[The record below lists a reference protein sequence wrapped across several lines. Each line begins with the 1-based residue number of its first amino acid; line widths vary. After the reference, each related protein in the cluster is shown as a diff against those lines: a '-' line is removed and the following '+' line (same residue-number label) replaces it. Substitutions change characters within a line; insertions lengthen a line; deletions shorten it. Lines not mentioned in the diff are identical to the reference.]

1 MQKIGES
8 AFFMPLVG
16 CMNDALKLLP
26 SQEQHAARLR
36 NSLQRYGCAL
46 DASVPGAG
54 KTYVACDTAVRMGLK
69 LAVIAPKATLPAWRK
84 VAAAF
89 GVEVALVTN
98 YENVR
103 TGKHPLCAKSSFKAF
118 SGKMKVRFRWA
129 LAPDTLLVLD
139 EVHRCRNY
147 NTANAQLLTA
157 AARQGIKT
165 LICSA
170 TPFISPMD
178 CFAIGAA
185 LRLFPEGMFWAW
197 AANHSCKRGR
207 YGWKFYGG
215 EDELRCLHDA
225 IFPAKGS
232 RLTLADIPEFP
243 ETRVEA
249 RAVDTGNASK
259 IQAIYTRM
267 AQELKFATRAADT
280 EKLGDLAEKLDAK
293 VATQMT
299 IILRARAAVEMCKVS
314 VLAELAEDA
323 MAQGESVAVFVNFK
337 GTVEALCDRLKCNA
351 VITGGQDEADRQRVV
366 DAFQAN
372 SIPLVICNI
381 AAGGVGVSLHD
392 PTGQKPRL
400 ALISPTFSAI
410 DLTQALGRVHRT
422 HGATSRQLVVFAD
435 GTCEA
440 ETCERVA
447 AKCANIAL
455 VTDGDLTPSFI
466 NETR

>member
-1 MQKIGES
+1 
-8 AFFMPLVG
+8 MPLVG

-36 NSLQRYGCAL
+36 SSLLRYGCAL

-54 KTYVACDTAVRMGLK
+54 KTYVACDTAARLGLK
-69 LAVIAPKATLPAWRK
+69 LAVIAPKATLPAWCR

-89 GVEVALVTN
+89 GVDVALITN
-98 YENVR
+98 YENIR
-103 TGKHPLCAKSSFKAF
+103 TGKHPLCAKSSFKTF
-118 SGKMKVRFRWA
+118 SGKTKVRFRWS
-129 LAPDTLLVLD
+129 LAPDTLLVFD

-147 NTANAQLLTA
+147 GTTNAQLLTA
-157 AARQGIKT
+157 VARQGIKT
-165 LICSA
+165 LLCSA

-197 AANHSCKRGR
+197 AANHGCRRGQ

-215 EDELRCLHDA
+215 EDELRRLHDA

-232 RLTLADIPEFP
+232 RLTLDDIPEFP
-243 ETRVEA
+243 KTRVEA

-259 IQAIYTRM
+259 IQSIYSRM
-267 AQELKFATRAADT
+267 AQELRLATRADDT
-280 EKLGDLAEKLDAK
+280 KKLDDLAEKLDAK
-293 VATQMT
+293 IATQMI
-299 IILRARAAVEMCKVS
+299 IILRARAAVEMCKVA

-323 MAQGESVAVFVNFK
+323 MTQGESVAIFVNFK
-337 GTVEALCDRLKCNA
+337 DTVEALCERLKCNA
-351 VITGGQDEADRQRVV
+351 VITGGQGEAERQRIV
-366 DAFQAN
+366 DAFQTN

-422 HGATSRQLVVFAD
+422 HGASSRQLVVFAD

-440 ETCERVA
+440 DTCERVA

-455 VTDGDLTPSFI
+455 ITDGDLTPSFI
-466 NETR
+466 NEIR